1 MSLYKRKDSSVW
13 WLKIRHNG
21 EVIQRSTGI
30 DDKLKAQEYHDR
42 LKVELWEQQRLGV
55 RPMYLWNEA
64 VIRWLQETE
73 HKASQVSD
81 KYHLRW
87 LDAYLCNVSL
97 SDINRTL
104 IDKIMAARKA
114 EGVANSTVNRV
125 LEVMRAILRK
135 AANEWEWLDK
145 APYFRLLPEP
155 TRRIRWLTH
164 EEATRL
170 LAELPEH
177 LQAMVRF
184 SLETGLRKANVT
196 GLLWSQ
202 VDLGRRCAWVHPDQA
217 KARKAIAVPL
227 SNAAVVVI
235 RGQIGKHSTHVF
247 SYRGNP
253 IDNPNNS
260 AWKKSL
266 KRAGIESFRWHDL
279 RHTWASWHVQ
289 AGTPLHV
296 LQELGGWESVEMVR
310 RYAHLSSEH
319 LADYVDRLSGLQ
331 ALEGKGGYVLATL
344 PETRR
349 G

>member
-1 MSLYKRKDSSVW
+1 
-13 WLKIRHNG
+13 
-21 EVIQRSTGI
+21 
-30 DDKLKAQEYHDR
+30 
-42 LKVELWEQQRLGV
+42 LWEQQRLV
-55 RPMYLWNEA
+55 RPSHLWNEA
-64 VIRWLQETE
+64 VVRWLQETE

-81 KYHLRW
+81 VYHLRW
-87 LDAYLCNVSL
+87 LDAYLCDVPL
-97 SDINRTL
+97 SDINRSL
-104 IDKIMAARKA
+104 IDKITAARKA

-170 LAELPEH
+170 LAERPEH
-177 LQAMVRF
+177 LEAMVRY

-202 VDLGRRCAWVHPDQA
+202 VDLGRRTAWVHPDQA

-227 SNAAVVVI
+227 SNAAVVVL
-235 RGQIGKHSTHVF
+235 RGQIGKHPTHVF

-253 IDNPNNS
+253 IVAPNNS
-260 AWKKSL
+260 AWEKAL
-266 KRAGIESFRWHDL
+266 KRAGIEHFRWHDL

-319 LADYVDRLSGLQ
+319 LADYVDRLSGLRT
-331 ALEGKGGYVLATL
+331 LDGVGGYDLATV
-344 PETRR
+344 PEMKR

>member
-13 WLKIRHNG
+13 WLKIHHNG
-21 EVIQRSTGI
+21 QVIQRSTGT
-30 DDKLKAQEYHDR
+30 DDKLKAKEYHDR

-55 RPMYLWNEA
+55 RPSHLWNEA
-64 VIRWLQETE
+64 VVRWLQETE

-81 KYHLRW
+81 VYHLRW
-87 LDAYLCNVSL
+87 LDSYLCDVPL
-97 SDINRTL
+97 SDINRGL
-104 IDKIMAARKA
+104 IDKITAARKA

-164 EEATRL
+164 EEASRL

-202 VDLGRRCAWVHPDQA
+202 VDLGRRTAWVHPDQA

-227 SNAAVVVI
+227 SNAAVVVL

-253 IDNPNNS
+253 IVAPNNS
-260 AWKKSL
+260 AWEKAL
-266 KRAGIESFRWHDL
+266 KRAGIEHFRWHDL

-319 LADYVDRLSGLQ
+319 LADYVDRLSGLRT
-331 ALEGKGGYVLATL
+331 LDGVGGYDLATV
-344 PETRR
+344 PEMKR